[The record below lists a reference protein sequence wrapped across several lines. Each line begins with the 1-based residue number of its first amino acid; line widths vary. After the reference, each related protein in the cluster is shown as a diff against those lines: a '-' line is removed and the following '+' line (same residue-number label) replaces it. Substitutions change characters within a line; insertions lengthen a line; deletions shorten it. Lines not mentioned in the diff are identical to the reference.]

1 MALVRGDDQV
11 NTVKLAGHLGDS
23 VRPAG
28 EAEIESEIGPPGF
41 IGPVGSTVRVLKDQ
55 AITGGGLVCGAG
67 EVDLHLTGVEPGR
80 DFEFEEVDIRR
91 VRDGDRIESGDGI
104 KIEPAIEV
112 GNIFRL
118 GTRYSEAL
126 GATFLDEEGTERPIV
141 MGSYGIGP
149 ARIMAAAAEQRADEK
164 GLVWPMSIAPWQVH
178 LVSLAKSD
186 EPARELTDRI
196 YGDLGSRGIEVL
208 YDDRDASP
216 GQKLTDAELI
226 GCPLRIV
233 IGRRSAEKGEAEFA
247 WRASGEEGTVP
258 LEGASDAIV
267 EMILEAS

>member
-1 MALVRGDDQV
+1 
-11 NTVKLAGHLGDS
+11 
-23 VRPAG
+23 
-28 EAEIESEIGPPGF
+28 
-41 IGPVGSTVRVLKDQ
+41 
-55 AITGGGLVCGAG
+55 
-67 EVDLHLTGVEPGR
+67 
-80 DFEFEEVDIRR
+80 
-91 VRDGDRIESGDGI
+91 
-104 KIEPAIEV
+104 
-112 GNIFRL
+112 
-118 GTRYSEAL
+118 
-126 GATFLDEEGTERPIV
+126 

-186 EPARELTDRI
+186 EPARGLTDRI
-196 YGDLGSRGIEVL
+196 YGDLSSRGIEVL

-233 IGRRSAEKGEAEFA
+233 IGRRSVEKGEAEFA